1 MNANNP
7 TRKKRVPN
15 HRLKEEREKRGWT
28 HKDVADLI
36 DLPDA
41 HTVGRWER
49 GVSFPLPHYRQKLC
63 SIFGKS
69 LEELGLLPIKY
80 EEAQSSVF
88 ALDKQQTETF
98 WKVPYAFTSFI
109 GRDEDIA
116 TVCALLKRSDIRLV
130 SLLGPGGVGKTR
142 LSMQI
147 AAKLRD
153 QFAAGVC
160 FISLAAIS
168 DSSLVI
174 TTVAEALDIQES
186 GTLPLVV
193 LVKTILKEKQILLL
207 LDNFEQVVMA
217 APFLEELLADCPD
230 VKVLVTSREV
240 LHLQAEYVFAV
251 SPLPVPDLSNLPE
264 PEVLV
269 QNAAVALFVQRAQS
283 LQPRFQSDAKQCR
296 CDSGVMCTLGRA
308 PASN

>member
-36 DLPDA
+36 NLPDA

-80 EEAQSSVF
+80 EEAPASVI
-88 ALDKQQTETF
+88 ALGKQQTEPF
-98 WKVPYAFTSFI
+98 WKVPYTFTSFI
-109 GRDEDIA
+109 GRDGDIA

-142 LSMQI
+142 LAMQI
-147 AAKLRD
+147 ATKLRD
-153 QFAAGVC
+153 QFAAGIC
-160 FISLAAIS
+160 FISLAAIWTARR
-168 DSSLVI
+168 LF
-174 TTVAEALDIQES
+174 TW
-186 GTLPLVV
+186 
-193 LVKTILKEKQILLL
+193 
-207 LDNFEQVVMA
+207 NR
-217 APFLEELLADCPD
+217 PD
-230 VKVLVTSREV
+230 FTPTWMFDLVTASGLCNS
-240 LHLQAEYVFAV
+240 LHLGRLAPSCFQLACPLFTCRLDRCGACTWWSGI
-251 SPLPVPDLSNLPE
+251 SP
-264 PEVLV
+264 
-269 QNAAVALFVQRAQS
+269 QRVQRS
-283 LQPRFQSDAKQCR
+283 
-296 CDSGVMCTLGRA
+296 
-308 PASN
+308 